1 MNPDNMTP
9 NDDQLRHAFR
19 TYAVNLSDEHT
30 PRHPSLIW
38 FRAERRRRRLAIERA
53 ERPLLIM
60 QITGLI
66 CAACAIAWLS
76 YRFEPFHQL
85 PTIGTT
91 YLVLALACMLLVLA
105 GCSAMLLASRRPSS
119 Q

>member
-9 NDDQLRHAFR
+9 NEDQLRHALR
-19 TYAVNLSDEHT
+19 TYAINLSGEHT
-30 PRHPSLIW
+30 PPQASLIW

-76 YRFEPFHQL
+76 YRFAPHQL
-85 PTIGTT
+85 PTIDTT
-91 YLVLALACMLLVLA
+91 YLVLALACMLLILA